1 MDDPVA
7 IDGLALSSLEWRR
20 HQSALLAHDTD
31 VLSAR
36 PGVLHGLAVTVSGLT
51 VTVGVGSASVSPTSG
66 ANGTYVAVNS
76 TSTALTA
83 AAQHA
88 TYARIDRVVVRIY
101 DDQADGSGMAKSD
114 LQIITGTAAASPVAP
129 TLPAGVEEVAQLQVP
144 ASGSAIVVV
153 DKRRWSAA
161 AGGVLT
167 VATTAL
173 LPSGSA
179 MRRGQLAWTTDYGV
193 LWAWTGTR
201 WAPQGVPHFTSEI
214 AREAAIPSPAAGD
227 VCTVGTGAAL
237 VTTMYN
243 GSLWRQTTHPESSTF
258 TPTLTAGTVGSTGSA
273 VGSLSW
279 LAADLVRVDWVI
291 TFGTGGDVTG
301 TLLVNIPSS
310 VGISLGLAQAGQAYA
325 RRGNGVPIPLL
336 AYTAGPTALAFVA
349 TSNNSIVGQTVPH
362 DWTSGDTLAGFI
374 IAKVAA

>member
-1 MDDPVA
+1 MALDDPVA

-88 TYARIDRVVVRIY
+88 TYARIDRVIVRIY
-101 DDQADGSGMAKSD
+101 DDQADGSGMAKAD

-129 TLPAGVEEVAQLQVP
+129 TLPAGVEEIAQLQVP

-153 DKRRWSAA
+153 DKRRWAAA
-161 AGGVLT
+161 AGGVFT

-179 MRRGQLAWTTDYGV
+179 MRKGQLAWTTDYGV

-201 WAPQGVPHFTSEI
+201 WAPQGTPHFASTTDRS
-214 AREAAIPSPAAGD
+214 AAITNPATGD
-227 VCTVGTGAAL
+227 TCTTGADTAV
-237 VTTMYN
+237 VTWLYSTE
-243 GSLWRQTTHPESSTF
+243 WRQVTYPVDSTF

-273 VGSLSW
+273 TGSVSW
-279 LAADLVRVDWVI
+279 LGSGLVRIDWVI

-336 AYTAGPTALAFVA
+336 AYTAGPTAMAFVA
-349 TSNNSIVGQTVPH
+349 TSNNAIVGQTVPH
-362 DWTSGDTLAGFI
+362 DWTSGDILAGFI
-374 IAKVAA
+374 IAKVA